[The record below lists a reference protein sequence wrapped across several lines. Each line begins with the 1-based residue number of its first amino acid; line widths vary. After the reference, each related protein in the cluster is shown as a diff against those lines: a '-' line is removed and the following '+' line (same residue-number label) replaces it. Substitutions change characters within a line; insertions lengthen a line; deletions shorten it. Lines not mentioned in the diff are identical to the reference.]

1 MDPRQVL
8 VIDDNPDDRALV
20 VRALRA
26 EFRATD
32 LREVADARGLEAAF
46 SRGGFD
52 AVVTDY
58 QLLWTTGLDVL
69 RAVRERFPDV
79 PVVMFTN
86 TGSEE
91 VCAAAM
97 REGAHDYI
105 VKKANHFVLLPAAL
119 RTGLAVVTARRDLR
133 NHARALQAALAAE
146 KAARQDAERAD
157 RLKDEFLSTLS
168 HELRTPLNAI
178 LGWTHVLQRA
188 PDKLDTVVKGA
199 QVIER
204 NVKVQVRI
212 IEDLL
217 DVSKIVSGNLR
228 LEAEAVE
235 LVPVVEAAIESVQP
249 AADIKG
255 LRLAR
260 HLDMQAGT
268 VMGDA
273 TRLQQIVWNLL
284 SNAIK
289 FTPSNGRIDV
299 RLERAGD
306 HLRLTVTDTGE
317 GIEAAFL
324 PHVFDRLRQADG
336 STTRRHSGLGLG
348 LSIVK
353 NLVELHGGAVE
364 ARSGGRGHGSTFSV
378 TLPAAVAD
386 GARERREERRDRGGV
401 LPEAPEHSLDG
412 VDVLLVDDEPDAR
425 ELMQQVLSDAG
436 AHVRL
441 ASSAPEAYEA
451 WRERAPEVLV
461 SDIGM
466 PGEDGYSLISRIR
479 HQEHDR
485 ARVPAIALTAFAR
498 AEDRRRA
505 LLSGFQLHLPKPV
518 EPAELVAAVASFAGR
533 TGGADG

>member
-1 MDPRQVL
+1 MEPRSLL
-8 VIDDNPDDRALV
+8 VIDDDPNDRALA

-26 EFRATD
+26 EFPRVQCHEIGERAQ
-32 LREVADARGLEAAF
+32 LEAALA
-46 SRGGFD
+46 SGGFD

-58 QLLWTTGLDVL
+58 QLLWGTGLEV
-69 RAVRERFPDV
+69 VRTVRQRFPDV

-97 REGAHDYI
+97 REGLHDYI
-105 VKKANHFVLLPAAL
+105 VKKANHYVLLPAAI
-119 RTGLAVVTARRDLR
+119 RSGLAVVEARRAVR
-133 NHARALQAALAAE
+133 HNAQALQAALGAE
-146 KAARQDAERAD
+146 KAARSDAERAD
-157 RLKDEFLSTLS
+157 RLKDEFLSVLS

-188 PDKLDTVVKGA
+188 PDNVESVVKGA

-228 LEAEAVE
+228 LEPEPVELLPVIDAAVE
-235 LVPVVEAAIESVQP
+235 AVQP

-255 LRLAR
+255 VRLTR
-260 HLDMQAGT
+260 QLDVQAAP
-268 VMGDA
+268 VVGDA
-273 TRLQQIVWNLL
+273 TRLQQVVWNLL

-289 FTPSNGRIDV
+289 FTPQGGRVDV
-299 RLERAGD
+299 ILQRSGN
-306 HLRLTVTDTGE
+306 HLRLTVADTGE
-317 GIEAAFL
+317 GIDEGFL

-353 NLVELHGGAVE
+353 HLVELHGGSVE
-364 ARSGGRGHGSTFSV
+364 AHSPGRGHGSRFTV
-378 TLPAAVAD
+378 LLPVATVAAPQ
-386 GARERREERRDRGGV
+386 ERHTD
-401 LPEAPEHSLDG
+401 LSPQPPTPPETVDLRG
-412 VDVLLVDDEPDAR
+412 VDVLLVDDERDAR
-425 ELMQQVLSDAG
+425 ELMHQVLVDAG
-436 AHVRL
+436 AQVRL
-441 ASSAPEAYEA
+441 ADSAAQA
-451 WRERAPEVLV
+451 LQAFGDRAPHVLV

-466 PGEDGYSLISRIR
+466 PGEDGYSLIARVR
-479 HQEHDR
+479 HLEREH

-505 LLSGFQLHLPKPV
+505 LLAGFQLHLAKPV
-518 EPAELVAAVASFAGR
+518 EPAELVAAVASFTGR
-533 TGGADG
+533 TG